1 MDTAVQTCKVM
12 LENRGYKEVQN
23 LLFEKVEE
31 VEENEKSKISKIIV
45 FLLEEKLS
53 IEHIKNYTN
62 ILIKSLLN
70 HCIIIYN
77 EDITP
82 VAKQII
88 ETITEFK
95 FEIFTISELQYNIV
109 EHRLVP
115 IHIKLDI
122 DEAKNIKR
130 KFGSKL
136 PVILKSDP
144 ISKYYNFSR
153 GDIIKI
159 IRKRNN
165 EEYVTYRIVR

>member
-1 MDTAVQTCKVM
+1 MDTAIKTCKLM
-12 LENRGYKEVQN
+12 LRNRGYQEIEN
-23 LLFEKVEE
+23 LLFENVEK
-31 VEENEKSKISKIIV
+31 NKIIV
-45 FLLEEKLS
+45 FIIEDKLS

-62 ILIKSLLN
+62 SLIKEAIN

-82 VAKQII
+82 VAKQVI
-88 ETITEFK
+88 ETITEYK
-95 FEIFTISELQYNIV
+95 FEIFSISELQYNIV

-115 IHIKLDI
+115 KHVKLNS
-122 DEAKNIKR
+122 DEAKLIKR

-165 EEYVTYRIVR
+165 EEYITYRIVK

>member
-1 MDTAVQTCKVM
+1 MDTAIKTCKLM
-12 LENRGYKEVQN
+12 LRNRGYQEIEN
-23 LLFEKVEE
+23 LLFENVEK
-31 VEENEKSKISKIIV
+31 NKIIV
-45 FLLEEKLS
+45 FTIEDKLS

-62 ILIKSLLN
+62 ILIKNLLN

-82 VAKQII
+82 VAKQVI
-88 ETITEFK
+88 ETITEYK
-95 FEIFTISELQYNIV
+95 FEIFSISELQYNIV

-115 IHIKLDI
+115 KHVKLNS
-122 DEAKNIKR
+122 DEAKPIKR

-165 EEYVTYRIVR
+165 EEYITYRIVK